1 MNSARFLLPTVRNL
15 IVFES
20 AGRLLNFTAAAKEL
34 GMTQAAVSYAVSG
47 LEQQLPTALFRRE
60 HRGVRL
66 TAAGESFLADTSL
79 ALSLIQKS
87 AMHLQS
93 SSRSRPVTVLAP
105 PAFARFWLLP
115 RVSKFRERHSE
126 IPIRIL
132 ARAEDV
138 DLVAE
143 GLSIGV
149 RLASPGAPGQHEY
162 HTLFSERIYAV
173 CGEAYAGQH
182 QLPTSPEDIAAHK
195 LVQPD
200 DPVLEAVSWNDWLE
214 SAGVYGLQI
223 SPSLY
228 TSDHALAVE
237 AALDNAGLTLTC
249 SCFAAGLLS
258 AGRLVR
264 ITDHVL
270 ITGRQ
275 FQLVWPRTDTLTREE
290 RTVRDW
296 LIGEAAEA
304 A

>member
-47 LEQQLPTALFRRE
+47 LEQQLATPLFRRE

-66 TAAGESFLADTSL
+66 TEAGESFLADTSL

-93 SSRSRPVTVLAP
+93 SSRTRPITIVAP

-115 RVSKFRERHSE
+115 RVSSFRKRHAD
-126 IPIRIL
+126 IHLRIL
-132 ARAEDV
+132 PRGEEV
-138 DLVAE
+138 DFVAE

-149 RLASPGAPGQHEY
+149 RLATPG
-162 HTLFSERIYAV
+162 TLSQYEHRALFPERIYAV
-173 CGEAYAGQH
+173 CGEAYAKSH
-182 QLPTSPEDIAAHK
+182 QLPALPEDFASQA

-200 DPVLEAVSWNDWLE
+200 DPMLESVSWNDWLE
-214 SAGVYGLQI
+214 SAGVYGLQL
-223 SPSLY
+223 SPSLQ
-228 TSDHALAVE
+228 TGDHALAMQ
-237 AALDNAGLTLTC
+237 AALDNLGLSLTC
-249 SCFAAGLLS
+249 SSFAAGFLS
-258 AGRLVR
+258 AGQLVR
-264 ITDHVL
+264 VTDHVL

-275 FQLVWPRTDTLTREE
+275 FQLLWPRAGTLSRDE
-290 RTVRDW
+290 RIVRDW
-296 LIGEAAEA
+296 LIEEAGEEA
-304 A
+304 